1 MEIAPMSPKEV
12 ATMCMRGTIGGLVC
26 GWAAG
31 RPEWM
36 YSFADPSL
44 YGISELAMLFVGS
57 LLMIQVSLW
66 LIKNKAAP

>member
-1 MEIAPMSPKEV
+1 MSPKEV
-12 ATMCMRGTIGGLVC
+12 GTLCLRGTVGGLVC

-44 YGISELAMLFVGS
+44 YGIAELAMLLVGS
-57 LLMIQVSLW
+57 LLMIHVSLR
-66 LIKNKAAP
+66 LIKNKGVP